1 MKGCAMAGA
10 GVGLKDDQDQTM
22 EEIPLVGGCSAG
34 GWPRGLLFT

>member
-10 GVGLKDDQDQTM
+10 GEGLKDDQDQMM

-34 GWPRGLLFT
+34 GWPQGFLFT